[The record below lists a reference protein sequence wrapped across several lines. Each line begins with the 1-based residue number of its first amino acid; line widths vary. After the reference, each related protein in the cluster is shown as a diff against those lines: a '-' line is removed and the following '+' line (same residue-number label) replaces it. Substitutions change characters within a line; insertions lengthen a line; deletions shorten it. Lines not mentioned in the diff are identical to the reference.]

1 MFRQICS
8 GLLAIIAFASIF
20 PCWASA
26 QEQATGL
33 EKNNTWTVQISNKP
47 NMANPIFIAIKKVQN
62 HWEIDGIY
70 SRPPQISRSQQLE
83 LFMATRDLQHWGNVY
98 TNSVINCDSFE
109 VKEADFSS
117 ICTSSLS
124 EKRSART
131 AALGMLFGGNGS
143 QPTVY
148 NQELVTAAIQSIPA
162 KQALEKLTAFEQ
174 GTPN

>member
-1 MFRQICS
+1 MLRQIC
-8 GLLAIIAFASIF
+8 IALFAVVALASIF
-20 PCWASA
+20 PWRASA
-26 QEQATGL
+26 QEQAACL
-33 EKNNTWTVQISNKP
+33 EKNNNWTVQISNKP
-47 NMANPIFIAIKKVQN
+47 NIVNPIFITLKKVQN

-70 SRPPQISRSQQLE
+70 PRPPQIPRSQQLE
-83 LFMATRDLQHWGNVY
+83 LFMATKDLQHWGNVY

-109 VKEADFSS
+109 IKEADFSS

-124 EKRSART
+124 EKRSARA

-148 NQELVTAAIQSIPA
+148 NQELVTATIQSIPT
-162 KQALEKLTAFEQ
+162 KQALQKLTAFEQ